1 MEHAPI
7 PTIDLSRVNEASQ
20 PEILVR
26 PFGDY
31 LLQHHKNLDFA
42 HRHSFYHLVM
52 FTKGQGSHT
61 IDFTKFTLQPYQIYF
76 MIPGQVHAWDFMGK
90 VDGYVVN
97 FSESFFQSFLLRAD
111 YLEIFPFFRGIAV
124 DGVVDLPVVLG
135 EEAVATFEK
144 LLSLSDEK
152 GPFRLDRLR
161 VLLLDLFMRI
171 GQQAIAREAEAIP
184 PHHYTML
191 KNYQQLIEKNFLTL
205 RRPKEYAD
213 LLAVSSNHL
222 NALCKAHLGKQAGE
236 LIRNRILLEA
246 KRLLVNLDLN
256 VAEVGYALNF
266 SDNSYFTRFF
276 RKYTGQTPEEFRHA
290 QRLPEADEKDR

>member
-1 MEHAPI
+1 MEHESI
-7 PTIDLSRVNEASQ
+7 PTIDLSRLHEAGQ
-20 PEILVR
+20 AEFLVQR
-26 PFGDY
+26 FGEY

-52 FTKGQGSHT
+52 FTSGAGQYT
-61 IDFTKFTLQPYQIYF
+61 IDFTTFALRPYQIYF
-76 MIPGQVHAWDFMGK
+76 MIPGQVHAWDFVGE

-97 FSESFFQSFLLRAD
+97 FTDSFFQSFLLRAD
-111 YLEIFPFFRGIAV
+111 YLESFPFFSGIAA
-124 DGVVDLPVVLG
+124 DGVIDLPVPLG
-135 EEAVATFEK
+135 MEVGGTFEK
-144 LLSLSDEK
+144 LLTLYPEK
-152 GPFRLDRLR
+152 VPFRLDRLR

-171 GQQAIAREAEAIP
+171 EQRALTRDIHTIP
-184 PHHYTML
+184 PHHYTLL
-191 KNYQQLIEKNFLTL
+191 KNYQKLIEKNFLTL

-246 KRLLVNLDLN
+246 KRLLVNLNLN

-276 RKYTGQTPEEFRHA
+276 RKYTGQTPEEFRRA
-290 QRLPEADEKDR
+290 QGQPVVGAQDR